1 MLSGVCCV
9 LQVYLTVIVTM
20 YYSARKHNAVYTQSN
35 SDSHNDC
42 DTYISLQENIISI
55 HASPPPSST
64 PPYFQPTYAL
74 HLATFTGTD
83 PNTPFKQVLAII
95 NNYMGDRLN
104 FGSAIEK
111 AKVDGLTVENI
122 VVADVTSISPAFGR
136 PDQRTFLG
144 WTQRFWPESGQHR
157 DYASEEKDTAH
168 TIYLSHDDGGGG
180 GGGDGSFEGDV
191 SSATNNHLTTSRLT
205 AHAALPTLPD
215 KTTS

>member
-1 MLSGVCCV
+1 MLSGVRCV

-20 YYSARKHNAVYTQSN
+20 YYSARKHNTVYTQSN

-64 PPYFQPTYAL
+64 PPYFQPAYAL
-74 HLATFTGTD
+74 RLVTFTGTD

-95 NNYMGDRLN
+95 NNYTGDCLN

-122 VVADVTSISPAFGR
+122 VVADGR
-136 PDQRTFLG
+136 DRLRFLE
-144 WTQRFWPESGQHR
+144 RPVLC
-157 DYASEEKDTAH
+157 EEKDTAH

-180 GGGDGSFEGDV
+180 GGGGDGSFEGDA

-205 AHAALPTLPD
+205 AHVAPPTLPD